1 MHGYYWYERICL
13 TFLLAAETWSTSC
26 FSHSDTTGT
35 RNSHSRLFLSR
46 VQSTRTEFNCSQST
60 SCRLIGST
68 WCRSV
73 QFNPLRLLWTLPLE
87 SMCSELQFANS
98 SSVQFSS
105 SAVNTALGLFPFSSQ
120 SKCLHYFHSFS
131 FQSQYNISLK
141 TPRNRCSFAVTSGC
155 FLALCRHVRLNVDQ
169 TPGGFSQ
176 KITYAF
182 ERLELG

>member
-1 MHGYYWYERICL
+1 MPRICL
-13 TFLLAAETWSTSC
+13 TFLLAAEMWSTSC

-60 SCRLIGST
+60 SCRWCAWPISHRVTGST

-131 FQSQYNISLK
+131 FQSQYSISL
-141 TPRNRCSFAVTSGC
+141 RNTAKS
-155 FLALCRHVRLNVDQ
+155 L
-169 TPGGFSQ
+169 
-176 KITYAF
+176 
-182 ERLELG
+182 

>member
-1 MHGYYWYERICL
+1 M
-13 TFLLAAETWSTSC
+13 WSTSC

-60 SCRLIGST
+60 SCRWCAWPITHRVTGST

-169 TPGGFSQ
+169 TPGGLSA
-176 KITYAF
+176 KTYICIWTF
-182 ERLELG
+182 GVGLMIYIYLH